1 MSRIVGAWAGV
12 VAAAVL
18 ASSPGQA
25 IAHALVLESES
36 RPGRHP
42 HRAPTHVFLRFNS
55 KLEKRLSHVSLAPE
69 KGKPV
74 ALPISVNGQDQPDR
88 IDLPLAPLAP
98 APTWSAT
105 RCSPSTAT
113 SRRAYCAS
121 PWPSRSSPR
130 LMLRGSATPAGTVAY
145 RAALGGVARNGHF
158 REWRGLALS
167 SVGIGTYL
175 GRDDDVTDA
184 LYEAAIER
192 ALLSGIN
199 VIDSAVNY
207 RRQRSERA
215 VGRALAT
222 AVGAGQVAREGVV
235 VATKG
240 GFLPFEGAPLWDCS
254 RPVTSSAAP
263 TASRHGISRTRSS
276 AAGSTWDWK
285 PSTSTISTI
294 PRRSSGEVSR
304 PVFMRRLRAAFEFLE
319 GAARDGR
326 IGVYGTSTW
335 SGYRQPPSA
344 RDFLS
349 LPDVVAL
356 AEEVGGPE
364 HHFRVVQLPYNL
376 AMTEAFTLPNQL
388 DNREP
393 VATLEAARKLGLYA
407 MTSASI
413 YQGQL
418 VRNLPPVLSEVLP
431 GLDTDAQR
439 ALQFV
444 RSTPGWAPPSWA

>member
-1 MSRIVGAWAGV
+1 
-12 VAAAVL
+12 
-18 ASSPGQA
+18 
-25 IAHALVLESES
+25 
-36 RPGRHP
+36 
-42 HRAPTHVFLRFNS
+42 
-55 KLEKRLSHVSLAPE
+55 
-69 KGKPV
+69 
-74 ALPISVNGQDQPDR
+74 
-88 IDLPLAPLAP
+88 
-98 APTWSAT
+98 
-105 RCSPSTAT
+105 
-113 SRRAYCAS
+113 
-121 PWPSRSSPR
+121 
-130 LMLRGSATPAGTVAY
+130 MLRGSATPAGTVAY

-207 RRQRSERA
+207 RHQRSERA
-215 VGRALAT
+215 VGRALAK
-222 AVGAGQVAREGVV
+222 AVGAGQIARDGVV

-240 GFLPFEGAPLWDCS
+240 GFLPFAGAPPL
-254 RPVTSSAAP
+254 
-263 TASRHGISRTRSS
+263 GLL
-276 AAGSTWDWK
+276 AAGDLVGGSHCITPRYLEDQIER
-285 PSTSTISTI
+285 SRANLGLETIDIYYLHNPETQL
-294 PRRSSGEVSR
+294 GEVSR

-326 IGVYGTSTW
+326 ISVYGTSTW

-349 LPDVVAL
+349 LPDMTAL

-393 VATLEAARKLGLYA
+393 VAPLEAARKLGLYA

-418 VRNLPPVLSEVLP
+418 VRNLPPVLSEVMP

-444 RSTPGWAPPSWA
+444 RSTPGVGTALVGMRSEAHVDEAARLARVAPVRWSAFRKLFASA

>member
-1 MSRIVGAWAGV
+1 
-12 VAAAVL
+12 
-18 ASSPGQA
+18 
-25 IAHALVLESES
+25 
-36 RPGRHP
+36 
-42 HRAPTHVFLRFNS
+42 
-55 KLEKRLSHVSLAPE
+55 
-69 KGKPV
+69 
-74 ALPISVNGQDQPDR
+74 
-88 IDLPLAPLAP
+88 
-98 APTWSAT
+98 
-105 RCSPSTAT
+105 
-113 SRRAYCAS
+113 
-121 PWPSRSSPR
+121 
-130 LMLRGSATPAGTVAY
+130 MLRGSATATGTVAY

-207 RRQRSERA
+207 RHQRSERA
-215 VGRALAT
+215 VGRALAK
-222 AVGAGQVAREGVV
+222 AVGVGQVAREGVV

-240 GFLPFEGAPLWDCS
+240 GFLPFKGAPPL
-254 RPVTSSAAP
+254 
-263 TASRHGISRTRSS
+263 GLL
-276 AAGSTWDWK
+276 AAGDLVGGSHCITPRYLEDQLER
-285 PSTSTISTI
+285 SRANLGLETIDIYYLHNPETQL
-294 PRRSSGEVSR
+294 GEVSR

-326 IGVYGTSTW
+326 ISVYGTSTW
-335 SGYRQPPSA
+335 SGYRQPSSA

-393 VATLEAARKLGLYA
+393 VAPLEAARKLGLYA
-407 MTSASI
+407 MTSASL

-418 VRNLPPVLSEVLP
+418 VRNLPPVLSEVMP
-431 GLDTDAQR
+431 GLETDAQR

-444 RSTPGWAPPSWA
+444 RSTPGVGTALVGMKSEAHVDEAARLARVAPVRWSAFRKLFASA

>member
-1 MSRIVGAWAGV
+1 
-12 VAAAVL
+12 
-18 ASSPGQA
+18 
-25 IAHALVLESES
+25 
-36 RPGRHP
+36 
-42 HRAPTHVFLRFNS
+42 
-55 KLEKRLSHVSLAPE
+55 
-69 KGKPV
+69 
-74 ALPISVNGQDQPDR
+74 
-88 IDLPLAPLAP
+88 
-98 APTWSAT
+98 
-105 RCSPSTAT
+105 
-113 SRRAYCAS
+113 
-121 PWPSRSSPR
+121 
-130 LMLRGSATPAGTVAY
+130 MLRGVATPAGTVAY
-145 RAALGGVARNGHF
+145 RTALGGVARNGHF

-175 GRDDDVTDA
+175 GREDDVTDA

-215 VGRALAT
+215 VGRALAK
-222 AVGAGQVAREGVV
+222 AVGAGRVAREGVV

-240 GFLPFEGAPLWDCS
+240 GFLPFDGPPPLGLLGAGDLVGGSHCITPRYLEDQIE
-254 RPVTSSAAP
+254 R
-263 TASRHGISRTRSS
+263 SRTNL
-276 AAGSTWDWK
+276 GLE
-285 PSTSTISTI
+285 TIDIYYLHNPETQL
-294 PRRSSGEVSR
+294 GEVSR

-319 GAARDGR
+319 GASRDRR

-349 LPDVVAL
+349 LPEVIAL
-356 AEEVGGPE
+356 AEEVGGAE

-376 AMTEAFTLPNQL
+376 AMTEAFTLHNQL

-393 VATLEAARKLGLYA
+393 VAPLEAARKLGLYA

-444 RSTPGWAPPSWA
+444 RSTPGVGTALVGMKSEAHVDEAARLARVAPVRWSVFRKLFASA

>member
-1 MSRIVGAWAGV
+1 
-12 VAAAVL
+12 
-18 ASSPGQA
+18 
-25 IAHALVLESES
+25 
-36 RPGRHP
+36 
-42 HRAPTHVFLRFNS
+42 
-55 KLEKRLSHVSLAPE
+55 
-69 KGKPV
+69 
-74 ALPISVNGQDQPDR
+74 
-88 IDLPLAPLAP
+88 
-98 APTWSAT
+98 
-105 RCSPSTAT
+105 
-113 SRRAYCAS
+113 
-121 PWPSRSSPR
+121 
-130 LMLRGSATPAGTVAY
+130 MLRGSATPAGTVAY

-175 GRDDDVTDA
+175 GRADDFTDA
-184 LYEAAIER
+184 LYEVAIER

-215 VGRALAT
+215 VGRALAK

-240 GFLPFEGAPLWDCS
+240 GFLPFKGAPPL
-254 RPVTSSAAP
+254 
-263 TASRHGISRTRSS
+263 GLL
-276 AAGSTWDWK
+276 AAGDLVGGSHCITPRYLEDQLER
-285 PSTSTISTI
+285 SRANLGLETIDIYYLHNPETQL
-294 PRRSSGEVSR
+294 GEVSR
-304 PVFMRRLRAAFEFLE
+304 PVFMRRLRAAFEFLRVRR
-319 GAARDGR
+319 AMDAS
-326 IGVYGTSTW
+326 GVYGTSTW
-335 SGYRQPPSA
+335 SGYRQPTSA

-393 VATLEAARKLGLYA
+393 VAPLEAARKLGLYA

-418 VRNLPPVLSEVLP
+418 VRNLPPVLSEVMP

-444 RSTPGWAPPSWA
+444 RSTPGVGTALVGMKSEAHVEEAARLARVAPVRWSAFRKLFASA

>member
-1 MSRIVGAWAGV
+1 
-12 VAAAVL
+12 
-18 ASSPGQA
+18 
-25 IAHALVLESES
+25 
-36 RPGRHP
+36 
-42 HRAPTHVFLRFNS
+42 
-55 KLEKRLSHVSLAPE
+55 
-69 KGKPV
+69 
-74 ALPISVNGQDQPDR
+74 
-88 IDLPLAPLAP
+88 
-98 APTWSAT
+98 
-105 RCSPSTAT
+105 
-113 SRRAYCAS
+113 
-121 PWPSRSSPR
+121 
-130 LMLRGSATPAGTVAY
+130 MLRGSATPAGTVAY

-215 VGRALAT
+215 VGRALAK

-240 GFLPFEGAPLWDCS
+240 GFLPFEGAPPLGLL
-254 RPVTSSAAP
+254 AAGDLVGGSHCITP
-263 TASRHGISRTRSS
+263 RYLEDQIERSRTNL
-276 AAGSTWDWK
+276 GLE
-285 PSTSTISTI
+285 TIDIYYLHNPETQL
-294 PRRSSGEVSR
+294 GEVSR

-319 GAARDGR
+319 GASRDGR

-376 AMTEAFTLPNQL
+376 AMTEAFTLPNQSGG
-388 DNREP
+388 REP
-393 VATLEAARKLGLYA
+393 VPPLEAARKLGLYA

-444 RSTPGWAPPSWA
+444 RSTPGVGTALVGMKSEAHVEEAARLARVAPVRWSAFRKLFASA

>member
-1 MSRIVGAWAGV
+1 
-12 VAAAVL
+12 
-18 ASSPGQA
+18 
-25 IAHALVLESES
+25 
-36 RPGRHP
+36 
-42 HRAPTHVFLRFNS
+42 
-55 KLEKRLSHVSLAPE
+55 
-69 KGKPV
+69 
-74 ALPISVNGQDQPDR
+74 
-88 IDLPLAPLAP
+88 
-98 APTWSAT
+98 
-105 RCSPSTAT
+105 
-113 SRRAYCAS
+113 
-121 PWPSRSSPR
+121 
-130 LMLRGSATPAGTVAY
+130 MLRGSATPAGTVAY

-215 VGRALAT
+215 VGRALAK

-240 GFLPFEGAPLWDCS
+240 GFLPFEGAPPLGLL
-254 RPVTSSAAP
+254 AAGDLVGGSHCITP
-263 TASRHGISRTRSS
+263 RYLEDQIERSRTNL
-276 AAGSTWDWK
+276 GLE
-285 PSTSTISTI
+285 TIDIYYLHNPETQL
-294 PRRSSGEVSR
+294 GEVSR

-349 LPDVVAL
+349 LPDMVAL

-444 RSTPGWAPPSWA
+444 RSTPGVGTALVGMKSEAHVEEAARLARVAPVRWSAFRKLFASA